1 MDADRFDALSR
12 SLIAAGSRRH
22 TLALALSGALASLLA
37 RDDAAAHDPLKTCTK
52 KSGKQK
58 KKCIKKAKQ
67 HNATHRIPPPAP
79 LLPPPPLSCRQ
90 LCSDDCTFCYTRADG
105 SHLCGNGSGSPCAVA
120 CTSDTDCIGLDEPI
134 ASGAARIGRR
144 GKSPFPAARR
154 WRAPKWSGTRPAE
167 RIDDRGASESEVRNG
182 LIPSP
187 GAISHTRHHASASSS
202 VLPEKV
208 CSCGECSAT
217 PQPAWSTVQE
227 QEPRRVVRHR

>member
-120 CTSDTDCIGLDEPI
+120 CASDTDCIGLDEPYCIRSRENRATGEI
-134 ASGAARIGRR
+134 AL
-144 GKSPFPAARR
+144 
-154 WRAPKWSGTRPAE
+154 T
-167 RIDDRGASESEVRNG
+167 
-182 LIPSP
+182 
-187 GAISHTRHHASASSS
+187 
-202 VLPEKV
+202 
-208 CSCGECSAT
+208 CGET
-217 PQPAWSTVQE
+217 PACAEVERDPTCRAN
-227 QEPRRVVRHR
+227 